1 MTVAGY
7 RQPID
12 EAPLRYAGEGFHTLL
27 TQGAS
32 GRLRYHRSHRFVPP
46 KRSTSPQL
54 RSTAASD
61 NDGAGLRRMRAQVR
75 AGGHVTLLS
84 YWGPDHMSAKVVNR
98 IPPEHMRFLI
108 AWVDAFIIVNVAY

>member
-1 MTVAGY
+1 
-7 RQPID
+7 
-12 EAPLRYAGEGFHTLL
+12 
-27 TQGAS
+27 
-32 GRLRYHRSHRFVPP
+32 
-46 KRSTSPQL
+46 
-54 RSTAASD
+54 
-61 NDGAGLRRMRAQVR
+61 MRAQVR